1 MIFTPTD
8 KVKIHF
14 TLKDNPS
21 KVIYATKIE
30 QQNDKIILIYNE
42 DKEDRY
48 VYLSDVD
55 GSVFIDITKK
65 TKGPAVQYQLKN
77 IPCINYDKKDTPL
90 SNLSDF
96 FTTSELT
103 SELTNEYVSGGARKM
118 RKKRH
123 SRKKLRK
130 STKKNIKSRLNKRSK
145 SKQN

>member
-30 QQNDKIILIYNE
+30 QQNDKMILIYNE
-42 DKEDRY
+42 DRKDRY

-65 TKGPAVQYQLKN
+65 TKGPAIQYQLKN

-96 FTTSELT
+96 FTT

-130 STKKNIKSRLNKRSK
+130 STKKNIKSRSNKRSK
-145 SKQN
+145 SKKRRN